1 MLYKL
6 SKGVNKLANKKDINE
21 NINESDKV
29 FRKFVLS
36 WYPGH
41 MAKTMK
47 QVEEDLK
54 LVDIVIEILDAR
66 IPISSQNPNVQKLI
80 KNKQKIVILN
90 KADLA
95 NENETKKWIKHFEKG
110 QISAILCNSNNG
122 MGTNSVVGKINEMM
136 IEERK
141 IAQQKGR
148 NKIARVMII
157 GIPNVGKSSFINKV
171 SSKTAMKVGNKPGV
185 TKNKQWIRLANNI
198 ELLDT
203 PGVLWP
209 KISNEQTALNL
220 AYTGTIKSDV
230 IDEVE
235 IAYNLVKFL
244 IEKYKDNL
252 IGRYSLNPNIIDKIS
267 TNAELGKNEK
277 IVEIMN
283 YIGEK
288 RGAVAK
294 GNDIDLDKVSRIIL
308 DDFRSG
314 NLGRITL
321 EMAE

>member
-1 MLYKL
+1 MDMYQKREMR
-6 SKGVNKLANKKDINE
+6 KNKKMNEDTKCLPSTSIN
-21 NINESDKV
+21 
-29 FRKFVLS
+29 

-80 KNKQKIVILN
+80 KNKKKIVILN

-157 GIPNVGKSSFINKV
+157 GIPNVGKSSLINKV

-267 TNAELGKNEK
+267 TNAELEENEK

>member
-1 MLYKL
+1 MNQEKI
-6 SKGVNKLANKKDINE
+6 SQRA
-21 NINESDKV
+21 NIN
-29 FRKFVLS
+29 

-54 LVDIVIEILDAR
+54 LVDIVIEIIDAR
-66 IPISSQNPNVQKLI
+66 IPISSQNPEVQRLI
-80 KNKQKIVILN
+80 KNKKKMVILN
-90 KADLA
+90 KSDLA
-95 NENETKKWIKHFEKG
+95 NEVETNKWIKYFEKKHVP
-110 QISAILCNSNNG
+110 AILCNSNNG
-122 MGTNSVVGKINEMM
+122 MGANNIVGKINEMVT
-136 IEERK
+136 EERN

-148 NKIARVMII
+148 NKIARAMII
-157 GIPNVGKSSFINKV
+157 GVPNVGKSSFINRV

-185 TKNKQWIRLANNI
+185 TKNKQWIRLSKNI

-209 KISNEQTALNL
+209 KIADEQTALNL
-220 AYTGTIKSDV
+220 AYTGTIKDDV

-244 IEKYKDNL
+244 MEKYRGNL
-252 IGRYSLNPNIIDKIS
+252 IERYSLNSNIIDRINLNK
-267 TNAELGKNEK
+267 ELEENEK
-277 IVEIMN
+277 VVEIMN

-288 RGAVAK
+288 RGAVSK
-294 GNDIDLDKVSRIIL
+294 GNNIDLEKVSRIVL
-308 DDFRSG
+308 DDFRNG

-321 EMAE
+321 EIAE

>member
-1 MLYKL
+1 MDMYQKR
-6 SKGVNKLANKKDINE
+6 KMRAEKKMKSEDEKRFPKIS
-21 NINESDKV
+21 I
-29 FRKFVLS
+29 S

-66 IPISSQNPNVQKLI
+66 IPISSQNPEVQKLI
-80 KNKQKIVILN
+80 KNKKKIVILN
-90 KADLA
+90 KSDLA
-95 NENETKKWIKHFEKG
+95 NEAETNKWIKYFEKKHVP
-110 QISAILCNSNNG
+110 SILCNSNNG
-122 MGTNSVVGKINEMM
+122 MGANNIVGKINEMM
-136 IEERK
+136 TEERN

-148 NKIARVMII
+148 NKIARAMII
-157 GIPNVGKSSFINKV
+157 GVPNVGKSSFINRV

-209 KISNEQTALNL
+209 KIADEQTALNL
-220 AYTGTIKSDV
+220 AYTGTIKDDV

-244 IEKYKDNL
+244 MEKYRGNL
-252 IGRYSLNPNIIDKIS
+252 IERYSLNSNIIDKI
-267 TNAELGKNEK
+267 NLNEELEENERV
-277 IVEIMN
+277 VEIMN

-288 RGAVAK
+288 RGAVSK
-294 GNDIDLDKVSRIIL
+294 ENNIDLEKVSRIVL
-308 DDFRSG
+308 DDFRNG

-321 EMAE
+321 EIAE

>member
-1 MLYKL
+1 MDMYQKRKIRAEKKKNDSQKNF
-6 SKGVNKLANKKDINE
+6 SKVSI
-21 NINESDKV
+21 
-29 FRKFVLS
+29 S

-66 IPISSQNPNVQKLI
+66 IPISSQNPEVQKLI
-80 KNKQKIVILN
+80 KNNKKIVILN
-90 KADLA
+90 KSDLA
-95 NENETKKWIKHFEKG
+95 NEAETNKWIKYFEKKHVP
-110 QISAILCNSNNG
+110 SILCNSNNG
-122 MGTNSVVGKINEMM
+122 MGANNIVGKINEMM
-136 IEERK
+136 TEERN

-148 NKIARVMII
+148 NKIARAMII
-157 GIPNVGKSSFINKV
+157 GVPNVGKSSFINRV

-209 KISNEQTALNL
+209 KIADEQTALNL
-220 AYTGTIKSDV
+220 AYTGTIKDDV

-244 IEKYKDNL
+244 MEKYRGNL
-252 IGRYSLNPNIIDKIS
+252 VERYSLNSNIIDKI
-267 TNAELGKNEK
+267 NLNEELEENERV
-277 IVEIMN
+277 VEIMN

-288 RGAVAK
+288 RGAVSK
-294 GNDIDLDKVSRIIL
+294 GNNIDLEKVSRIVL
-308 DDFRSG
+308 DDFRNG

-321 EMAE
+321 EIAE

>member
-1 MLYKL
+1 M
-6 SKGVNKLANKKDINE
+6 ANKKDINE

-80 KNKQKIVILN
+80 KNKKKIVILN

-122 MGTNSVVGKINEMM
+122 IGTNSVVGKINEMM

-209 KISNEQTALNL
+209 KISNEETALNL

>member
-1 MLYKL
+1 MSNEK
-6 SKGVNKLANKKDINE
+6 SCASTSIN
-21 NINESDKV
+21 
-29 FRKFVLS
+29 

-66 IPISSQNPNVQKLI
+66 IPISSQNPEVQKLI
-80 KNKQKIVILN
+80 KNKKKIVILN
-90 KADLA
+90 KSDLA
-95 NENETKKWIKHFEKG
+95 NEAETDKWIKYFEKKHVP
-110 QISAILCNSNNG
+110 SILCNSNNG
-122 MGTNSVVGKINEMM
+122 MGANNIVGKINEMM
-136 IEERK
+136 TEERN

-148 NKIARVMII
+148 NKIARAMII
-157 GIPNVGKSSFINKV
+157 GVPNVGKSSFINRV

-209 KISNEQTALNL
+209 KIADEQTALNL
-220 AYTGTIKSDV
+220 AYTGTIKDDV

-244 IEKYKDNL
+244 MEKYRGNL
-252 IGRYSLNPNIIDKIS
+252 IERYSLNSNIIDKI
-267 TNAELGKNEK
+267 NLNEELEENERV
-277 IVEIMN
+277 VEIMN

-288 RGAVAK
+288 RGAVSK
-294 GNDIDLDKVSRIIL
+294 GNNIDLEKVSRIVL
-308 DDFRSG
+308 DDFRNG

-321 EMAE
+321 EIAE